1 VVTNPLVGRL
11 GLGRDDDGNVTMV
24 TMPGLEAHDLSYTPV
39 GLLEAYTPP
48 VVLGAQAPQSKIKPR
63 ERRGARGAL
72 L

>member
-1 VVTNPLVGRL
+1 
-11 GLGRDDDGNVTMV
+11 MV